1 MATVLERHATTL
13 RQNVILAGVG
23 GQGILTIARA
33 ISLAAVSRGMHV
45 KQAEVHGMSQRGGGV
60 ESHLRIADGPIHS
73 DVIPEGGADLILAV
87 EPMESLR
94 QLRFLAPGGVLLSAS
109 NPFTNIPD
117 YPEMESIRRAVA
129 SLPKGH
135 LVEAEAL
142 AKQAGSPRCANI
154 VMVGAASPLLPLK
167 EASLLAVIEE
177 MFGAKGDKV
186 VEMNRKAFA
195 LGREA
200 ARAFAGA

>member
-1 MATVLERHATTL
+1 MKKDI
-13 RQNVILAGVG
+13 VIAGVG
-23 GQGILTIARA
+23 GQGIITIAYVLG
-33 ISLAAVSRGMHV
+33 SAALKDGLQF
-45 KQAEVHGMSQRGGGV
+45 KQSEVHGMSQRGGGV

-87 EPMESLR
+87 EPLESLR
-94 QLRFLAPGGVLLSAS
+94 QLRFLAPGGVLLTAS
-109 NPFTNIPD
+109 NPFVNIPD
-117 YPEMESIRRAVA
+117 YPDMEALRQAVG

-142 AKQAGSPRCANI
+142 ARQAGSPRCANI

-167 EASLLAVIEE
+167 EASLLAVIGE
-177 MFGAKGDKV
+177 MFGAKGEKV
-186 VEMNRKAFA
+186 VEMNRQAFA

-200 ARAFAGA
+200 ARSFAGA

>member
-1 MATVLERHATTL
+1 MKKDI
-13 RQNVILAGVG
+13 VIAGVG
-23 GQGILTIARA
+23 GQGIITIAYV
-33 ISLAAVSRGMHV
+33 LGTAALKDGLQF
-45 KQAEVHGMSQRGGGV
+45 KQSEVHGMSQRGGGV

-87 EPMESLR
+87 EPLEALR
-94 QLRFLAPGGVLLSAS
+94 QLKFLAPDGALLAS
-109 NPFTNIPD
+109 SSPFVNIPD
-117 YPEMESIRRAVA
+117 YPDMEAVRKAVA

-135 LVEAEAL
+135 LVEADAL

-167 EASLLAVIEE
+167 EASLLSVIEE
-177 MFGAKGDKV
+177 MFGAKGGKV

-195 LGREA
+195 LGRETA
-200 ARAFAGA
+200 QSLRLA